1 MRARSLTALLVLLGV
16 ALTACAPPAPTPSF
30 PPSPSP
36 SLSPTSAATAT
47 TPVPPTVSS
56 SGCGSTPPAPV
67 GATTEGTITVD
78 GQSRTYLLRI
88 PGGYEATTPA
98 PVILA
103 FHGHGMSQ
111 GALETLGD
119 LDGSGSLVAYPKA
132 AGTSPKDGWQ
142 GAPYSSGA
150 DDVAFVSALISTL
163 SGRYCVDTDRVS
175 AVGISNGGGFVALLS
190 CALPDRIA
198 AFAVVAGAVYPAFN
212 PGCPTADPVPL
223 IEFHG
228 TADPITAFEGGDRNG
243 TPLASVSTWL
253 AREAR
258 RNGCVAAPTRTTLG
272 TDVDQDTWTGCQGRG
287 ALIAYRI
294 NGGGHTWPGAVA
306 PSGPGIT
313 TQTISA
319 TSLVLAFFADHP
331 LG

>member
-1 MRARSLTALLVLLGV
+1 MRARSLATLVLLLSSV
-16 ALTACAPPAPTPSF
+16 LTACASPSTLPTPPTFSPPPVPSESVTSPPPA
-30 PPSPSP
+30 
-36 SLSPTSAATAT
+36 A
-47 TPVPPTVSS
+47 VSS
-56 SGCGSTPPAPV
+56 SGCGLTPPAPV
-67 GATTEGTITVD
+67 GATTAGTITVD
-78 GQSRTYLLRI
+78 RQARTYLLHI
-88 PGGYEATTPA
+88 PGGYDATKPT

-111 GALETLGD
+111 GALEGFSD
-119 LDGSGSLVAYPKA
+119 LETSGSLVVYPKVV
-132 AGTSPKDGWQ
+132 GSSPKDGWQ
-142 GAPYSSGA
+142 GAPYASGA
-150 DDVAFVSALISTL
+150 DDVAFVSTLIDTL

-190 CALPDRIA
+190 CALPNRIA
-198 AFAVVAGAVYPAFN
+198 AFAVVAGAIYPAFN
-212 PGCPTADPVPL
+212 PGCPTAEPVPL

-228 TADPITAFEGGDRNG
+228 TADPITTFEGGDRNG
-243 TPLASVSTWL
+243 TPLASVPTWL
-253 AREAR
+253 ARESQ
-258 RNGCVAAPTRTTLG
+258 RNGCATTPTRTKLG

-306 PSGPGIT
+306 ASGPGVT

-331 LG
+331 LR

>member
-1 MRARSLTALLVLLGV
+1 MRARSLTTLLLVLGI
-16 ALTACAPPAPTPSF
+16 ALAGCASPSTTPTF
-30 PPSPSP
+30 PPSPTP
-36 SLSPTSAATAT
+36 SASVTSSAPAA
-47 TPVPPTVSS
+47 VSS

-67 GATTEGTITVD
+67 GATTAGTITVD
-78 GQSRTYLLRI
+78 GQSRSYLLRL
-88 PGGYEATTPA
+88 PGGYDATKPA

-111 GALETLGD
+111 SALENLGD

-132 AGTSPKDGWQ
+132 AGVSPKDGWQ

-150 DDVAFVSALISTL
+150 DDVAFVSALIDTL
-163 SGRYCVDTDRVS
+163 SSRYCVDSNRVS

-190 CALPDRIA
+190 CALPHRIA
-198 AFAVVAGAVYPAFN
+198 AFAVVAGAVYPAYN

-223 IEFHG
+223 LEFHG

-253 AREAR
+253 TREAR
-258 RNGCVAAPTRTTLG
+258 RNGCVATPTRTELG
-272 TDVDQDTWTGCQGRG
+272 TDVDRDTWTGCQGRG

-306 PSGPGIT
+306 PSGPGVT

-319 TSLVLAFFADHP
+319 TSLVLSFFADHP
-331 LG
+331 LA